1 MDRGHS
7 RAPIIDVQIET
18 FNQTIRLGNRALQ
31 YLKNAIMTR
40 QSSIHRQ
47 MIKSTKIITPLLMA
61 LTLSS
66 CSDRFDEGYRNGY
79 AIGYSA
85 GERAGMEQASKKAE
99 EERRYSYEP
108 PSYSGSS
115 TEVCG
120 GGGVNVNGKHYS
132 AGKTG
137 CVRVM
142 SDGTVKRY

>member
-1 MDRGHS
+1 
-7 RAPIIDVQIET
+7 
-18 FNQTIRLGNRALQ
+18 
-31 YLKNAIMTR
+31 
-40 QSSIHRQ
+40 
-47 MIKSTKIITPLLMA
+47 MIKSTKIIAPILMA

-79 AIGYSA
+79 ASGYSA
-85 GERAGMEQASKKAE
+85 GEQAGIEKASKKAE

-108 PSYSGSS
+108 SYGSS